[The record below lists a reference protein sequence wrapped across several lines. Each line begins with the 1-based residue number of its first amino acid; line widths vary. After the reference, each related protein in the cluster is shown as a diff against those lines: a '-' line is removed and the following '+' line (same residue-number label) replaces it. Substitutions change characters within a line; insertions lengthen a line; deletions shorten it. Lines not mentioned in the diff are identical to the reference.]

1 MKKVYIFLTIA
12 IFWIATVF
20 SQISVTED
28 VTTDSVNIFNT
39 YEQSAKSSKLA
50 TGLSLILPG
59 TGHQYLGRNKSAL
72 TYLAVD
78 IFSLFGAIYCGTYSS
93 KLNTDARGYAA
104 LHAGVY
110 GGNSKD
116 NRFWTAV
123 EQFDNVNSYND
134 AMRLNREIKE
144 LYNDGTRYWS
154 WNSDDEKKEFGDI
167 RKKASRFQLV
177 SSICIGAMVLNRVVS
192 VVDIRASSKYKV
204 LKSISSVNFNASF
217 SPDLKTTAL
226 VMNAQF

>member
-1 MKKVYIFLTIA
+1 MKKVYTSLVIAFLSVA
-12 IFWIATVF
+12 HVF
-20 SQISVTED
+20 SQISVKED
-28 VTTDSVNIFNT
+28 ITTDSVNVFQT
-39 YEQSAKSSKLA
+39 YEQNAKSSRLA

-59 TGHQYLGRNKSAL
+59 TGHQYLGRNNSAIA
-72 TYLAVD
+72 YLAVD

-104 LHAGVY
+104 LHAGAY
-110 GGNSKD
+110 GGNQKD
-116 NRFWTAV
+116 YRFWNAV

-134 AMRLNREIKE
+134 AMRLNRENEE
-144 LYNDGTRYWS
+144 LYNDDTRYWS
-154 WNSDDEKKEFGDI
+154 WNSDDEQKEFGTI
-167 RKKASRFQLV
+167 RKKSSRFQLV

-204 LKSISSVNFNASF
+204 LKNISSVNFNASF
-217 SPDLKTTAL
+217 SPDFQTTTL

>member
-1 MKKVYIFLTIA
+1 MKTNYVFLTA
-12 IFWIATVF
+12 ILFWVSSVF

-28 VTTDSVNIFNT
+28 VTTDSINVFNT
-39 YEQSAKSSKLA
+39 YEQASKSSKLA
-50 TGLSLILPG
+50 TGLSVLLPG
-59 TGHQYLGRNKSAL
+59 SGHQYLGRNKSAVA
-72 TYLAVD
+72 YLAVD

-104 LHAGVY
+104 LHAGAY

-116 NRFWTAV
+116 TRFWTAV
-123 EQFDNVNSYND
+123 EQFDNFNSYNE
-134 AMRLNREIKE
+134 AMRLNRDNKE

-154 WNSDDEKKEFGDI
+154 WNSEDERNEFGDI

-204 LKSISSVNFNASF
+204 LKNISSVNFNASF
-217 SPDLKTTAL
+217 NPDFKTTLL